1 MARVRGA
8 PPGEV
13 PEDLAQHL
21 AGCERCQERVLF
33 GALHRTRRRRKTP
46 LLPSPGRA
54 LALLVLV
61 AAAIL
66 AFFVTLRGLLA
77 QL

>member
-21 AGCERCQERVLF
+21 AGCERCQQRVLF
-33 GALHRTRRRRKTP
+33 GALHRTRRRREMP
-46 LLPSPGRA
+46 RLPSPGRT

-61 AAAIL
+61 AAAVL
-66 AFFVTLRGLLA
+66 AFFVTLRALLV